1 MCVQWRTYCRAAA
14 HASAQDAR
22 FFRVCILCNGI
33 GHRLQNPARSP
44 VVLSCVHIHSLSH
57 VRSPQRRHLLGLW
70 SVSTMNLMNA
80 SHQLTIPENCNPPS
94 NSCGLGYDI
103 VNNISRMARL
113 FGSVT
118 TFRAYLDIATQ
129 SSKSAV
135 FRSEL
140 QSSGVSMIDCPHNG
154 KKDVVDKMIIGVYA
168 TCYSFPRC

>member
-1 MCVQWRTYCRAAA
+1 
-14 HASAQDAR
+14 
-22 FFRVCILCNGI
+22 
-33 GHRLQNPARSP
+33 
-44 VVLSCVHIHSLSH
+44 
-57 VRSPQRRHLLGLW
+57 
-70 SVSTMNLMNA
+70 MNLMNA

-154 KKDVVDKMIIGVYA
+154 KKDVVDKMILGVYA